1 MKNHISFIT
10 DRKNEIEALRQ
21 QEYANAKGFVVDLET
36 LKWKSSDDESFVMA
50 AESKGQL
57 VSTMR
62 GEVIDELA
70 ILEKKLECPW
80 SFPLELNMPVLLL
93 SRAATLSSYRKIG
106 LNLVLRYWFIRL
118 AMAHKIHFLVGTF
131 VSGSPRENTLQEMGY
146 QFFENKLGWQQSTY
160 QSLGAVTVAALNL
173 QTDGEKALQY
183 CLDRVPEGIK
193 EYQLSQ
199 EFPAIRFVRN
209 L

>member
-62 GEVIDELA
+62 GEVINELA
-70 ILEKKLECPW
+70 VLEKKLECPW
-80 SFPLELNMPVLLL
+80 NFPMELGMPVLLL
-93 SRAATLSSYRKIG
+93 SRAATLSSYRNVG

-118 AMAHKIHFLVGTF
+118 AMAHNIHFMIGTF
-131 VSGSPRENTLQEMGY
+131 MSGSPRENTLQEMGY
-146 QFFENKLGWQQSTY
+146 QFFENKLGWQESTY
-160 QSLGAVTVAALNL
+160 RSLGPVTVAVLNL

-183 CLDRVPEGIK
+183 CLRRVPEGIK
-193 EYQLSQ
+193 EYQFNQ
-199 EFPAIRFVRN
+199 EFPAIRYVRN